1 MPDASKQ
8 LESQNAFDPFAHGSL
23 GSLAPSWWEPEAADT
38 SGNTTDE
45 YADGQGP
52 FDSDDAPVARTCSPG
67 SELEPWL
74 TSEKAYERFID
85 WVAARG
91 IDLWPHQEDALFAL
105 AAGSN
110 VILGTPTGSGKSLV
124 ALGMMFMA
132 MASGQRAYY
141 TAPIKALVSEKFFYL
156 VDILGRD
163 NVGMITGDSH
173 INTGAPIICCT
184 AEILANQ
191 ALREGEDTDVGC
203 VAMDEFHFFSDPD
216 RGWAWQVPLLTLPHA
231 QFLLMSATLGD
242 MTAIGQTLNRT
253 TGRDL
258 ELIADAPRPIPL
270 SYEYVKTAL
279 EGTVELALRQGDSP
293 LYIVHFSQDAA
304 LQSARSLASYGVASK
319 EQREAIK
326 EAIKGGRFTTAFGKT
341 LKHLISSGVGLHHAG
356 MLPRY
361 RLLVEKLAQQGL
373 LPVICGTDTLGVG
386 INVPI
391 HTVLLTG
398 LTKFDGRKQ
407 RRLRSREF
415 HQIAGRAGRSGFDTE
430 GVVIA
435 EAPEFEIENH
445 KAELKAMGDPKKM
458 KRLKKKKP
466 PEGFVTWNEATF
478 TRLIESEP
486 EILKPRLR
494 ITHSVVLAEVEQG
507 GDAWGRV
514 LELIEAS
521 LQTPE
526 EKAKLKLRAAEIF
539 ATLIDAGVVVREA
552 CGTEADADNG
562 IGSDK
567 TVSLTEAPKNIDA
580 LRALD
585 ATANEDDGAD
595 DNDGRPLGD
604 TNAATGHPLD
614 GPAAYYLTVDLPE
627 DFALDQPLSPFLLA
641 ALELLDPESPTYT
654 LDLISMVEATL
665 EDPKQILRA
674 QERRARDAAMSAMKA
689 EGVDFEE
696 RLDRLEDVSYPKPL
710 EDMLEVAFA
719 KYCAQV
725 PWANDYELSP
735 KSVLRDML
743 ETGCDFKSYIA
754 QYKIARC
761 EGILLRYLT
770 EAYRSLD
777 RTVPVE
783 RGTEELDD
791 IVSWL
796 GLVVRSV
803 DSSLVDEWENAGAAP
818 GAAPLKRT
826 DEVVADRRGMTLM
839 VRNALF
845 QRVRL
850 AALDKA
856 AELGALD
863 EDWGFGEFRWG
874 RVLDA
879 FYGAHEDLLTDA
891 DARSA
896 AFLEIDDSDELS
908 EHVWHVHQIFHDSD
922 GDHDFGIMADVDLDA
937 TQDGDGIVFK
947 NYRAGSFED
956 LAD

>member
-242 MTAIGQTLNRT
+242 MTAIGQTLNHT

-641 ALELLDPESPTYT
+641 ALELLDPESPDYT

>member
-1 MPDASKQ
+1 MTVQPDAATS
-8 LESQNAFDPFAHGSL
+8 DPFAHGSL
-23 GSLAPSWWEPEAADT
+23 GALAPTWWEPE
-38 SGNTTDE
+38 
-45 YADGQGP
+45 DG
-52 FDSDDAPVARTCSPG
+52 SDP
-67 SELEPWL
+67 EPWL
-74 TSEKAYERFID
+74 TAEEAYERFLD
-85 WVAARG
+85 WTMARD
-91 IDLWPHQEDALFAL
+91 IEPWQHQEDALFSI

-132 MASGQRAYY
+132 LASGRRAYY

-173 INTGAPIICCT
+173 INTEAPVICCT

-191 ALREGEDTDVGC
+191 ALREGEDTDVAC

-242 MTAIGQTLNRT
+242 MSAIAATLSRT

-258 ELIADAPRPIPL
+258 ELIADAPRPVPL
-270 SYEYVKTAL
+270 SYEYVKTPL
-279 EGTVELALRQGDSP
+279 EATVELALRQGDSP
-293 LYIVHFSQDAA
+293 IYIVHFSQDAA
-304 LQSARSLASYGVASK
+304 LTSARALASYGVASK

-356 MLPRY
+356 LLPRY

-398 LTKFDGRKQ
+398 LTKFDGYKQ

-458 KRLKKKKP
+458 KRLKKKKA
-466 PEGFVTWNEATF
+466 PEGFVTWNEQAF
-478 TRLIESEP
+478 ERLIESEP
-486 EILKPRLR
+486 ETLRPRLR
-494 ITHSVVLAEVEQG
+494 ITHSMVLSEVEQD
-507 GDAWGRV
+507 GDAWERV
-514 LELIEAS
+514 LALIDAS
-521 LQTPE
+521 LQTEE
-526 EKAKLKLRAAEIF
+526 EKAKLKARAAEIF

-552 CGTEADADNG
+552 EEDGSADA
-562 IGSDK
+562 
-567 TVSLTEAPKNIDA
+567 A
-580 LRALD
+580 
-585 ATANEDDGAD
+585 
-595 DNDGRPLGD
+595 
-604 TNAATGHPLD
+604 GHPLD
-614 GPAAYYLTVDLPE
+614 GPATYTLTVDLPE

-641 ALELLDPESPTYT
+641 ALELLDPESETYD

-665 EDPKQILRA
+665 EDPKQVLRA
-674 QERRARDAAMSAMKA
+674 QERIARDAAMNAMKA
-689 EGVDFEE
+689 EGIDFEE
-696 RLDRLEDVSYPKPL
+696 RVERLQEVTYPKPL
-710 EDMLEVAFA
+710 ADLLDTAFA
-719 KYCAQV
+719 QYCADV

-754 QYKIARC
+754 LYKIARC

-783 RGTEELDD
+783 RRTEQLND
-791 IVSWL
+791 IVAWL
-796 GLVVRSV
+796 GLIVRSV
-803 DSSLVDEWENAGAAP
+803 DSSLVDEWENAGAEAGMAP
-818 GAAPLKRT
+818 PQLKDT
-826 DEVVADRRGMTLM
+826 VVKDRRGMTLM

-850 AALDKA
+850 AALEKIAD
-856 AELGALD
+856 LGALD
-863 EDWGFGEFRWG
+863 EDWGYAEMRWK

-879 FYGAHEDLLTDA
+879 FYEEHEELLIDA
-891 DARSA
+891 DARSSR
-896 AFLEIDDSDELS
+896 FLTIDEADELND
-908 EHVWHVHQIFHDSD
+908 HVWRVHQVFSDSD
-922 GDHDFGIMADVDLDA
+922 GDHDFGIMADVNLDA
-937 TQDGDGIVFK
+937 TQDSDGIVFR
-947 NYRAGSFED
+947 NYRVGVIED
-956 LAD
+956 IADMR

>member
-466 PEGFVTWNEATF
+466 PEGFVAWNEATF

-486 EILKPRLR
+486 EMLKPRLR
-494 ITHSVVLAEVEQG
+494 ITHSMVLAEVEQG
-507 GDAWGRV
+507 GDAWARV

>member
-466 PEGFVTWNEATF
+466 PEGFVTWNEATL

-486 EILKPRLR
+486 EMLKPRLR

-507 GDAWGRV
+507 GDAWARV